1 MFATFDIKNYPTVN
15 VKLGNTIYDQDD
27 FDNFINQWLSLYHFE
42 KDYELIFDTKEVG
55 FINPKYALLMA
66 IFIKK
71 IKREYK
77 NKQYLKHST
86 IYVYNNYVFNLLK
99 LIFLIENPIA
109 PVKIINYNNNQEI
122 TINP

>member
-66 IFIKK
+66 IFIKN